1 MVRGE
6 RENKMGALDRYGL
19 QKRYVELLKL
29 ASAEGV
35 SEEQAKIYAMN
46 ANIVRHQLKRAIQD
60 FGKSPEKL

>member
-1 MVRGE
+1 MGRGE
-6 RENKMGALDRYGL
+6 KERKMGALDMYGL

-29 ASAEGV
+29 ADTEGV

-60 FGKSPEKL
+60 FGKFPKQL

>member
-1 MVRGE
+1 
-6 RENKMGALDRYGL
+6 MGALDMYGL

-35 SEEQAKIYAMN
+35 SEEKAKIYAMN

-60 FGKSPEKL
+60 FGNSSAKL